1 MAGAFSK
8 KKASGAHWE
17 GVVAQQLLPIPVVAA
32 VVAVRLVREEAVGEA
47 VGEAVRLVRE
57 EEEEAAVA
65 AAAAAV
71 VAAAHPV
78 RDSAVVV
85 QVAAVGASW

>member
-32 VVAVRLVREEAVGEA
+32 VG
-47 VGEAVRLVRE
+47 AVRLVRE
-57 EEEEAAVA
+57 EEEEAVA
-65 AAAAAV
+65 AAAAAVV

>member
-47 VGEAVRLVRE
+47 VGEAARLVRE
-57 EEEEAAVA
+57 EEEEAVA
-65 AAAAAV
+65 AAAVAV